1 MPQPKRRM
9 SEAQMEKKTQRDSD
23 RINQFQQKKLA
34 EQLAI
39 GMAVRNATLEQ
50 LGHKVK
56 EEEIITVS
64 AKAAGEE
71 AAVWVPRVLN
81 KNNSIPHVHS
91 AIRYPSRSKAESK
104 LLLLSKFNSKRIVP
118 SATVMWS
125 SCAL

>member
-9 SEAQMEKKTQRDSD
+9 SKAQMEKKTQRDSD
-23 RINQFQQKKLA
+23 RINQFQQKKLRLA
-34 EQLAI
+34 ERWAI

-50 LGHKVK
+50 LGTKSKKKRSLWSLQKLQVK
-56 EEEIITVS
+56 KLLHGLPS
-64 AKAAGEE
+64 
-71 AAVWVPRVLN
+71 VLN
-81 KNNSIPHVHS
+81 KSNSIPHVHC
-91 AIRYPSRSKAESK
+91 AIRYPSRSK

>member
-1 MPQPKRRM
+1 MKMPQPKRRM

-50 LGHKVK
+50 LGTKSKKKRSLRPLQRLLVK
-56 EEEIITVS
+56 KLLHGLPS
-64 AKAAGEE
+64 
-71 AAVWVPRVLN
+71 VLN
-81 KNNSIPHVHS
+81 KSNSIPHVHC
-91 AIRYPSRSKAESK
+91 AIRYPSRSK